1 MRRFNNLNERP
12 LEAHSPRSGYSGKQA
27 SLASTWAP
35 QGHRARAGFTGT
47 LIAWAVAWVWFIR
60 LGRAAVRPSASPASP
75 GHGQAS
81 SSDSESLRLASSG
94 PLARPIASPQPGRL
108 DSQCLASPGTWPGPL
123 APRRLALAKARLHL
137 PGLQPSLGRRGLDF
151 RRGPARQA
159 SESQTSPKRNG
170 PSGRQNRTDETR
182 KHYNGVYLTN
192 YLACA

>member
-81 SSDSESLRLASSG
+81 SSDSESLRLASTG
-94 PLARPIASPQPGRL
+94 PMARPIASPQPGRL

-123 APRRLALAKARLHL
+123 TPRRLAPSLAKARLNL
-137 PGLQPSLGRRGLDF
+137 PGLRPSLGRRGLHLH
-151 RRGPARQA
+151 RGPARRA
-159 SESQTSPKRNG
+159 PESQTSPKRNG
-170 PSGRQNRTDETR
+170 PSGRHGRTE
-182 KHYNGVYLTN
+182 
-192 YLACA
+192 